1 MVGPIPS
8 EQFPIGSSGSAAPV
22 SARKALI
29 ATVAH
34 VIATVAH
41 VIATVAHVI
50 ATVAHVIATVAH
62 VIATVAHVI
71 AGVAKQSTRINGW
84 RLLRYARNDPRFVTR
99 SGSAPNV

>member
-22 SARKALI
+22 SARKAL
-29 ATVAH
+29 
-34 VIATVAH
+34 
-41 VIATVAHVI
+41 I

>member
-22 SARKALI
+22 SACKAL
-29 ATVAH
+29 
-34 VIATVAH
+34 IATVAH